1 MAKGNVTVLRE
12 LSLVIAHIK
21 QILSNVD
28 KRYSYDDLVRV
39 KLEYVLKKLEHI
51 YDLVSYAD
59 E

>member
-1 MAKGNVTVLRE
+1 MAKGNITILRE
-12 LSLVIAHIK
+12 LSLAIAHVK

-28 KRYSYDDLVRV
+28 KRYKYDDLVRA

-51 YDLVSYAD
+51 YDLVSHC